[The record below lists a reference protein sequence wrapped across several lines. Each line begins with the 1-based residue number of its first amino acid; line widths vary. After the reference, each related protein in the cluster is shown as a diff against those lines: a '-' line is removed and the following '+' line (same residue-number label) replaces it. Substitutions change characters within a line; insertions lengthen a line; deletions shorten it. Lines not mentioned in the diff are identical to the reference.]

1 MTDWLDGVPSV
12 PSSSKKTLTMELLRA
27 GGKFE
32 SHSLIA
38 GIATFVLTILVL
50 CLTRPPFV
58 VWASASEE
66 GSGSVPKLQWIVL
79 LWGLLAGGIAALW
92 FTFAE
97 FHLGQFFLVCFE
109 KKGKRTTYDYSC
121 RSAQQRKHL
130 LSELRIASAQ
140 HVPPVHA
147 TLVRRSSFLSLAAQ
161 GPCPARCPT
170 DAGGQKV
177 P

>member
-79 LWGLLAGGIAALW
+79 LWGLLAGGIAAS
-92 FTFAE
+92 
-97 FHLGQFFLVCFE
+97 LVHFC
-109 KKGKRTTYDYSC
+109 
-121 RSAQQRKHL
+121 
-130 LSELRIASAQ
+130 
-140 HVPPVHA
+140 
-147 TLVRRSSFLSLAAQ
+147 
-161 GPCPARCPT
+161 
-170 DAGGQKV
+170 
-177 P
+177 